1 MSQIIETQSNQ
12 HPNNIESHTIPET
25 SPINTNPQTP
35 IIHNLVPESPQI
47 FMEKDPSIK
56 ILSSEQNPAL
66 IIDKK
71 ISEEKK
77 KNTIFISFSNWKIT
91 KCNI

>member
-35 IIHNLVPESPQI
+35 IIQSLVPESPVI
-47 FMEKDPSIK
+47 LIEKDPSLK
-56 ILSSEQNPAL
+56 IPTSEQNPAL

-71 ISEEKK
+71 ITEKK
-77 KNTIFISFSNWKIT
+77 KIIIFISFPNRKIT